1 MHGLVCDL
9 GPQPGQGCVL
19 GSQAWPSSLETGPA
33 SPASSAAP
41 GSPPELNGREQR
53 SSSAPDV

>member
-19 GSQAWPSSLETGPA
+19 GSLETEPGAPAGP
-33 SPASSAAP
+33 AAP
-41 GSPPELNGREQR
+41 GSPPKLNAGEQR
-53 SSSAPDV
+53 IS